1 MRGKKRKTGSI
12 VLAAALFVLAV
23 RLPAITVISP
33 NGGESWVIGTPVTV
47 RWSPT
52 ADGVNVRIIL
62 YRDGTDEAHRLGNV
76 VNSTPGVAGSY
87 SWTAGVHDGGRAV
100 AGASY
105 YVRVRVVGTD
115 EADASDAGFVLL
127 GTISVTSPMETA
139 VYEASTSTLHAAW
152 TAADVSG
159 SVRIDLERQDGTER
173 YVIADS
179 VVAGGSPLDWPVPLA
194 TAEGTYRVK
203 VSQGATQGS
212 SGRCFVMA
220 YRPPN
225 IKVLQPNG
233 GEELVMGNSYPIRWL
248 PHHLEGNLRVE
259 LLKDGRLVGALSDSS
274 PVGGMCSYSWDGRT
288 CAGRELLPGRGFRIR
303 VTTLDGAH
311 TDDSDG
317 SFALT
322 PRSSIA
328 LFRPNKGETWV
339 SGAVEDIRWTF
350 MKLDGYVVE
359 LHLRFPDP
367 ARPTGHGGFLIASG
381 VPVADGRFAWT
392 VGTLRNAGPVLLA
405 PGLVRDCTI
414 FLRATKAGAIDYW
427 CEGPPFK
434 ISTLAGK
441 ILKKR

>member
-1 MRGKKRKTGSI
+1 M
-12 VLAAALFVLAV
+12 
-23 RLPAITVISP
+23 
-33 NGGESWVIGTPVTV
+33 
-47 RWSPT
+47 
-52 ADGVNVRIIL
+52 
-62 YRDGTDEAHRLGNV
+62 
-76 VNSTPGVAGSY
+76 
-87 SWTAGVHDGGRAV
+87 
-100 AGASY
+100 
-105 YVRVRVVGTD
+105 
-115 EADASDAGFVLL
+115 
-127 GTISVTSPMETA
+127 
-139 VYEASTSTLHAAW
+139 
-152 TAADVSG
+152 
-159 SVRIDLERQDGTER
+159 RIDLERQDGAER
-173 YVIADS
+173 YVVTDS
-179 VVAGGSPLDWPVPLA
+179 VAAAGSPFSWPIPLA

-203 VSQGATQGS
+203 VSQGATQGI

-225 IKVLQPNG
+225 VKVLQPNG
-233 GEELVMGNSYPIRWL
+233 GEELVMGNSYPVRWL

-259 LLKDGRLVGALSDSS
+259 LLKDGRLVGTLSESL
-274 PVGGMCSYSWDGRT
+274 PVGGMCSFSWDGKT
-288 CAGRELLPGRGFRIR
+288 CGGRELLPGRGFKIR

-328 LFRPNKGETWV
+328 LHRPNKGETWV

-367 ARPTGHGGFLIASG
+367 ARPTGHGGFLITSG

-405 PGLVRDCTI
+405 PGLVGGCTI

-434 ISTLAGK
+434 INTLASK